1 MRSMRR
7 QKNIWVGIFT
17 GFQNKNYFIASIN
30 GNNTMTYE
38 CKVYDKNGKLKKI
51 LRESD
56 LSKSSKKLFNQ
67 SSTKKITSF
76 INRFKEP
83 ALESNKQTKFYN
95 KICVVCQKDFHPRHP
110 NSKYCSHEC
119 QKSLYLAKKKEG
131 NPG

>member
-1 MRSMRR
+1 
-7 QKNIWVGIFT
+7 
-17 GFQNKNYFIASIN
+17 
-30 GNNTMTYE
+30 MTYE

-51 LRESD
+51 LRESE

-83 ALESNKQTKFYN
+83 ALEPNKQTKFYN
-95 KICVVCQKDFHPRHP
+95 KICVVCEKEFHPRHP

-119 QKSLYLAKKKEG
+119 QKSLYLAQKKKG